1 MIQKKLS
8 LKLQTYQKDIWKKKK
23 ISPNISHGFER
34 NKNIITNAI
43 IHRNKRYVLNIDLE
57 NFFDTI
63 HFGRVS
69 GYFQKHRDFKLPYKV
84 AIIIAQLSCYNGSL
98 PQSAPSS
105 PVIANLICQSLDINV
120 LSIAKKYK
128 LDYTR
133 YADDLTFST
142 NNKYFLEN
150 KDNFLNEIKIE
161 IQRAGFKINEKK
173 TRLLFR
179 NSRQEVTGLTVNK
192 KLNVS
197 KKFIKDTRAMA
208 HQLYTTGEFTI
219 NEQKSTLEQLEG
231 RFSFINQLD
240 KYNNKIDTVNKHN
253 MFYLNSREQEYK
265 KFLFF
270 KYFFANEKPLII
282 TEGKTDIRYIKAALK
297 KEYASYP
304 DLIEKKEDGSFVFKI
319 SFFKRTKRWKYF
331 FNMSTDGAD
340 AMKTL
345 YKCLTETNNKFNY
358 ITYFEKITKKHPQKP
373 IIFIFDNET
382 ITNRPLKNFLSVA
395 KITSINKDLLQK
407 KCTYIYIRIFS

>member
-1 MIQKKLS
+1 
-8 LKLQTYQKDIWKKKK
+8 
-23 ISPNISHGFER
+23 
-34 NKNIITNAI
+34 
-43 IHRNKRYVLNIDLE
+43 
-57 NFFDTI
+57 
-63 HFGRVS
+63 
-69 GYFQKHRDFKLPYKV
+69 
-84 AIIIAQLSCYNGSL
+84 
-98 PQSAPSS
+98 
-105 PVIANLICQSLDINV
+105 
-120 LSIAKKYK
+120 
-128 LDYTR
+128 
-133 YADDLTFST
+133 
-142 NNKYFLEN
+142 
-150 KDNFLNEIKIE
+150 
-161 IQRAGFKINEKK
+161 
-173 TRLLFR
+173 
-179 NSRQEVTGLTVNK
+179 
-192 KLNVS
+192 
-197 KKFIKDTRAMA
+197 MA